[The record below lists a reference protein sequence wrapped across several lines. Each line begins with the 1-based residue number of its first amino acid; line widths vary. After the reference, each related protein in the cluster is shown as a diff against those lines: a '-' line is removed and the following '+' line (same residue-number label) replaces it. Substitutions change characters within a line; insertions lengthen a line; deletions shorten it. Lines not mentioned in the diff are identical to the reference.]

1 MQQQLAWTRDRKCK
15 RGMLRVEVRAG
26 LILIGPRQP
35 GIIYV
40 AAATTHRDCGGSG
53 GASGEEK
60 MGRVWV
66 LVSGVFWLDFFFD

>member
-26 LILIGPRQP
+26 LILIGPRQH

-40 AAATTHRDCGGSG
+40 AAATTHRDCGAAGAAAAQREKRRWGGFGFWFREFSG
-53 GASGEEK
+53 
-60 MGRVWV
+60 
-66 LVSGVFWLDFFFD
+66 